1 MTLRVARWHEMSG
14 KHGSRWQRESIGT
27 DAGRNM
33 CASPAHAEQRE
44 LKPPVFLSGSVFSAI
59 GSYGYLYFMESDG
72 VIGYKERVLPLDGHA
87 SRRSQFAPVIVILT
101 PFPFAAAFFFK

>member
-1 MTLRVARWHEMSG
+1 MAKRKYRDRCRKEHVRQPGPCRAE
-14 KHGSRWQRESIGT
+14 GT
-27 DAGRNM
+27 EAP
-33 CASPAHAEQRE
+33 C
-44 LKPPVFLSGSVFSAI
+44 FLSGSGFSVI
-59 GSYGYLYFMESDG
+59 GSYGYLYFIESDG